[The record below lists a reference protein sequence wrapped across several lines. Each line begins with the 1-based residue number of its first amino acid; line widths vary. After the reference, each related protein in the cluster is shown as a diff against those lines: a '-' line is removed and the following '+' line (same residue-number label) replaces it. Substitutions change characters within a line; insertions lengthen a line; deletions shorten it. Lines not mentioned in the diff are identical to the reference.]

1 MTNQL
6 KLPWRTQD
14 AGTQPTIAEI
24 RKQLCEH
31 YAALNESERYKNP
44 PQKLAEVAY
53 LYGLRAEPVTSDRCA
68 YLMWEQV
75 VLVLIQVGM
84 ETVGLTTPPVMEWAT
99 GAVWVMRETQSV
111 SLDDLKKLVGVI
123 LADDDTVTLEDP
135 QLVAKVDLAYSDR
148 TAFSAIEGTVALLTS
163 MSEYIQQ
170 SLLDDGRKQ
179 FYLNS
184 LLGFDWRAATIGA
197 REKFY
202 IFQDQFEYFEDIDF
216 SQLTEESQELT
227 LRDWFMKT
235 LVPQFGNYA
244 LCD

>member
-14 AGTQPTIAEI
+14 ASTQPTIAEI

-111 SLDDLKKLVGVI
+111 FLDDLKKLVGVI

-163 MSEYIQQ
+163 LIHTPMPMRNIRIVLWMYLELPSWMKITWVNFCACSFNGYGGAFAPPPRGYPCVVINE
-170 SLLDDGRKQ
+170 LD
-179 FYLNS
+179 
-184 LLGFDWRAATIGA
+184 RA
-197 REKFY
+197 RR
-202 IFQDQFEYFEDIDF
+202 F
-216 SQLTEESQELT
+216 SQSV
-227 LRDWFMKT
+227 FICPAPMS
-235 LVPQFGNYA
+235 
-244 LCD
+244 